1 MLIEE
6 ADLNIKNAFVTTL
19 IEPQT
24 YPVTIQ
30 EIKDFGSI
38 DGNDTDAFLENI
50 LIGVIE
56 ATEEYLGRSLIT
68 RTLKLTFD
76 NWPTKEI
83 EFPKSPLLSIVS
95 VNTVNEEGIETIYD
109 AENYYTV
116 SESIPGK
123 LVLKKSATLPVNN
136 DRDTAGFNIVY
147 TAGYGDATKV
157 PKKIKIAIMQWVVM
171 IYENKS
177 MSVDEV
183 IKNEPPPSVK
193 EILYSF
199 RIRRI

>member
-6 ADLNIKNAFVTTL
+6 VDLNIKNAFVTTI
-19 IEPQT
+19 IEPIT

-38 DGNDTDAFLENI
+38 DGNDLDSFLEGI
-50 LIGVIE
+50 LIGVVESIE
-56 ATEEYLGRSLIT
+56 QYLGRSLIS

-95 VNTVNEEGIETIYD
+95 VNTVDEEGIETVYD
-109 AENYYTV
+109 SDNYYVV
-116 SESIPGK
+116 SENIPGK
-123 LVLKKSATLPVNN
+123 LVIKKNASLPVNN
-136 DRDTAGFNIVY
+136 DRESAGFNIVY
-147 TAGYGDATKV
+147 VAGYGDTSKV
-157 PKKIKIAIMQWVVM
+157 PKTIKIAIMQWVVM

-177 MSVDEV
+177 MSDDEV

-193 EILYSF
+193 EILYPY

>member
-6 ADLNIKNAFVTTL
+6 VDLNIKNAFVTTL
-19 IEPQT
+19 IEPTT

-38 DGNDTDAFLENI
+38 DGNDLDSFLEGI
-50 LIGVIE
+50 LIGVVESIE
-56 ATEEYLGRSLIT
+56 QYLGRSLIS

-95 VNTVNEEGIETIYD
+95 VNTVDEEGIETVYD
-109 AENYYTV
+109 SDNYYVV
-116 SESIPGK
+116 SENIPGK
-123 LVLKKSATLPVNN
+123 LVIKKNASLPVNN
-136 DRDTAGFNIVY
+136 DRELAGFNIVY
-147 TAGYGDATKV
+147 VAGYGNASKV
-157 PKKIKIAIMQWVVM
+157 PKTIKIAIMQWVVM

-177 MSVDEV
+177 MSDDEV

-193 EILYSF
+193 EILYPY

>member
-1 MLIEE
+1 MLIEDV
-6 ADLNIKNAFVTTL
+6 DLDIKNACITTL
-19 IEPQT
+19 IEPTT

-38 DGNDTDAFLENI
+38 DGNDLDSFLEGI
-50 LIGVIE
+50 LIGVVESIE
-56 ATEEYLGRSLIT
+56 QYLGRSLIS

-95 VNTVNEEGIETIYD
+95 VNTVDEEGIETVYD
-109 AENYYTV
+109 SDNYYVV
-116 SESIPGK
+116 SENIPGK
-123 LVLKKSATLPVNN
+123 LVIKKNASLPVNN
-136 DRDTAGFNIVY
+136 DRELAGFNIVY
-147 TAGYGDATKV
+147 VAGYGNASKV
-157 PKKIKIAIMQWVVM
+157 PKTIKIAIMQWVVM

-177 MSVDEV
+177 MSDDEV

-193 EILYSF
+193 EILYPY